1 MVWIFLGAPGAGK
14 GTQADLLAEH
24 LGVAHIATGDLLRE
38 AVKEGTDLGRKAKAF
53 MDAGELVPDRLILGL
68 VREALTGDARDGCI
82 LDGYPRNT
90 AQAASLDRMLED
102 VGQEIAGV
110 IGLKVSADTLV
121 ARIAGRAVAEDRTD
135 DAEATVRKRLRVYQ
149 EQTAPLVDYYR
160 GRGGLREVDGE
171 GTVAEIQARIRE
183 VVGAAAGGGA
193 G

>member
-14 GTQADLLAEH
+14 GTQAILLAEH
-24 LGVAHIATGDLLRE
+24 LGVAHVATGDLLRK
-38 AVKEGTDLGRKAKAF
+38 AVKDGTDLGRKAKAF
-53 MDAGELVPDRLILGL
+53 MDAGELVPDHLILGL
-68 VREALTGDARDGCI
+68 VREALTGDAQDGCV

-90 AQAASLDRMLED
+90 AQAASLDRMLEE

-121 ARIAGRAVAEDRTD
+121 ARIAGRARAEDRSD
-135 DAEATVRKRLRVYQ
+135 DAETTVRNRLRVYQ

-160 GRGGLREVDGE
+160 GRGGLREVNGE
-171 GTVAEIQARIRE
+171 GSIEQIQARIRE
-183 VVGAAAGGGA
+183 IVGAAAGGAA

>member
-24 LGVAHIATGDLLRE
+24 LGVAHIATGDLLRK
-38 AVKEGTDLGRKAKAF
+38 AVKQGTDLGRKAKAF
-53 MDAGELVPDRLILGL
+53 MDAGELVPDHLILGL

-110 IGLKVSADTLV
+110 LSLKVSADTLV
-121 ARIAGRAVAEDRTD
+121 ARIAGRAVVEDRTD
-135 DAEATVRKRLRVYQ
+135 DTEATVRKRLRVYQ

-171 GTVAEIQARIRE
+171 GTVAQIQTRIRG
-183 VVGAAAGGGA
+183 VVGAGAGGAAG
-193 G
+193 